1 MQEGETL
8 SRQRL
13 PQIVPPALIL
23 SQVCRDRGFSVRPLP
38 LDIPQSLKLSTTYD
52 HFHSF
57 IHSFVQLAQR
67 ISTQGPIL
75 GVGSC
80 LQEVHGQGQGQL
92 S

>member
-1 MQEGETL
+1 MEELFEVT
-8 SRQRL
+8 SCYF
-13 PQIVPPALIL
+13 PIDFTPV
-23 SQVCRDRGFSVRPLP
+23 S
-38 LDIPQSLKLSTTYD
+38 ST
-52 HFHSF
+52 FHSF